1 MKTMLGGFAMLLLGV
16 EEDQRNQVL
25 AEIGG
30 ERRRERVERKAL
42 DGGSRSKFD
51 FPYELVVQLHEL
63 ITDKVA
69 LNEPNLPQAKSE
81 RSLYLKLVIRMS

>member
-1 MKTMLGGFAMLLLGV
+1 MRIINEQPEERGLRMKTMLGGFAMLLLGV

-51 FPYELVVQLHEL
+51 FPYECG
-63 ITDKVA
+63 A
-69 LNEPNLPQAKSE
+69 AP
-81 RSLYLKLVIRMS
+81 